1 MKTSE
6 SINEIATALAKAQ
19 GEIQNPAKDKDN
31 PFFKSKYADLAEV
44 LNVIR
49 PAFSSNGLAIVQT
62 PFTAEGG
69 NIGVTT
75 MIVHASGQ
83 WMSDSIDI
91 PVQGKNLAQESG
103 ACISYLRRYS
113 ASAFAG
119 VAQEDLDGNLGKG
132 KADNTAP
139 VASLRDKWNLNGQVI
154 TFDQV
159 EIINKMIKDTDT
171 DTGAFCQYLKV
182 QTIETMP
189 PAAYNMAV
197 KALESKMKKMG
208 ESSETA

>member
-19 GEIQNPAKDKDN
+19 GAIQNPAKDKDN

-49 PAFSSNGLAIVQT
+49 SAFPENGLALIQA
-62 PFTAEGG
+62 PFTAENG

-75 MIVHASGQ
+75 MVTHSSGQ

-91 PVQGKNLAQESG
+91 PAQGKNLAQEAGS
-103 ACISYLRRYS
+103 AISYLRRYS

-119 VAQEDLDGNLGKG
+119 VAQEDLDSNIGKS
-132 KADNTAP
+132 KEDNTAP
-139 VASLRDKWNLNGQVI
+139 VVNLRNKPTI
-154 TFDQV
+154 TFQQV
-159 EIINKMIKDTDT
+159 EQLKKLIASTSTDE
-171 DTGAFCQYLKV
+171 GAFCQYLKV
-182 QTIETMP
+182 KTIATIP
-189 PAAYNMAV
+189 PASFGGAI
-197 KALESKMKKMG
+197 KALESKAEEQAAQKSKG
-208 ESSETA
+208 GTA

>member
-6 SINEIATALAKAQ
+6 QINEIATALAKAQ

-75 MIVHASGQ
+75 MIVHSSGQ

-119 VAQEDLDGNLGKG
+119 VAQEDLDGNLGKS
-132 KADNTAP
+132 NTAP
-139 VASLRDKWNLNGQVI
+139 VASLRDKQVI

-159 EIINKMIKDTDT
+159 EIINRMIKDTGT
-171 DTGAFCQYLKV
+171 DTGAFCQYLKI

-189 PAAYNMAV
+189 PAAYNMSV
-197 KALESKMKKMG
+197 KALESKMKKQE
-208 ESSETA
+208 ESIETT

>member
-6 SINEIATALAKAQ
+6 QINEIATAMAKAQ
-19 GEIQNPAKDKDN
+19 GQIQNPAKDKDN

-49 PAFSSNGLAIVQT
+49 PAFSQNGLALIQT
-62 PFTAEGG
+62 PFTAENG

-75 MIVHASGQ
+75 MIAHASGQ

-91 PVQGKNLAQESG
+91 PAQGKNLAQESG

-119 VAQEDLDGNLGKG
+119 VAQEDLDGNLGKN
-132 KADNTAP
+132 KSDNTAP
-139 VASLRDKWNLNGQVI
+139 VTNLKDKQVI
-154 TFDQV
+154 SFEQV
-159 EIINKMIKDTDT
+159 EKLKKMIESTSTDE
-171 DTGAFCQYLKV
+171 GAFCQFLKV
-182 QTIETMP
+182 QSIDTMP
-189 PAAYNMAV
+189 PNSFDGAMDALLS
-197 KALESKMKKMG
+197 KAKKMVG
-208 ESSETA
+208 EVNGKA

>member
-6 SINEIATALAKAQ
+6 QINEIATALAKAQ

-49 PAFSSNGLAIVQT
+49 PAFSQHGLALIQT
-62 PFTAEGG
+62 PFTAENG

-83 WMSDSIDI
+83 WMSGSIDI
-91 PVQGKNLAQESG
+91 PAQGKNLAQESG
-103 ACISYLRRYS
+103 SCISYLRRYS

-119 VAQEDLDGNLGKG
+119 VAQEDLDSNLGKN
-132 KADNTAP
+132 NTAP
-139 VASLRDKWNLNGQVI
+139 VVNLKGKQVI

-159 EIINKMIKDTDT
+159 ETLKKMIKSTSTDE
-171 DTGAFCQYLKV
+171 GAFCQYLKV
-182 QTIETMP
+182 QSIDTMP
-189 PAAYNMAV
+189 PTLFDGAMI
-197 KALESKMKKMG
+197 ALESKAKKMG